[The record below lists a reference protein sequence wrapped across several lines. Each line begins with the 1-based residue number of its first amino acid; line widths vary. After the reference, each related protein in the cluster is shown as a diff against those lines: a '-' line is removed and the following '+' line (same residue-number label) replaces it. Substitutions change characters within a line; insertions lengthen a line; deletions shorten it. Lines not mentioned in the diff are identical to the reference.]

1 VEPSGSRAAEAISVY
16 KLDGLNEVALRLP
29 WEAVPRRM
37 QSEGWTAAP
46 VTVADE
52 SGKFKRGN
60 RLKRERRKQMVGSNR
75 KAACVLSLSTG
86 RAHHLISAA
95 LGALGICAAAAAVAQ
110 ETTPTGPEEEYGEFL
125 ARPEELPSIPVND
138 IFKSIR
144 LTAGA
149 MLLGKKVYEK
159 NCASCHGADLKGVP
173 DQHTPDLTDAEWRFS
188 GDDLAS
194 GGNVK
199 FPSDV
204 EWTVRYGIR
213 SENPNARGL
222 EADMLAFDPKYRTE
236 DDTKEFGD
244 KAFLTPDEIED
255 VVEYVLEISGQ
266 QADAARAARGDVLFH
281 DGAKGNCFD
290 CHGADGTGYD
300 PIGSTNLTRPDLYLW
315 GSDRASIHESI
326 IKGRRAVMPAF
337 DGTLKP
343 EEIKAVSIFAFSHA
357 RR

>member
-1 VEPSGSRAAEAISVY
+1 
-16 KLDGLNEVALRLP
+16 
-29 WEAVPRRM
+29 
-37 QSEGWTAAP
+37 
-46 VTVADE
+46 
-52 SGKFKRGN
+52 
-60 RLKRERRKQMVGSNR
+60 MVGS
-75 KAACVLSLSTG
+75 KQIAACRSVLSLSIN
-86 RAHHLISAA
+86 RAHRLISAA
-95 LGALGICAAAAAVAQ
+95 LVVLGICAASAAVAQ
-110 ETTPTGPEEEYGEFL
+110 QPTAPEPEEEYGEFL
-125 ARPEELPSIPVND
+125 ARAEELASIPVND

-159 NCASCHGADLKGVP
+159 NCAMCHGADLKGIP

-213 SENPNARGL
+213 SDNPNARGM
-222 EADMLAFDPKYRTE
+222 EADMLAYDPKYRTE
-236 DDTKEFGD
+236 EDTKEFGD

-255 VVEYVLEISGQ
+255 VVEYVLQISGR
-266 QADAARAARGDVLFH
+266 QAASARAARGDVLFH
-281 DGAKGNCFD
+281 DGSKGNCFD
-290 CHGADGTGYD
+290 CHGVDGTGYD

-315 GSDRASIHESI
+315 GSDRASIHESVV
-326 IKGRRAVMPAF
+326 KGRRAFMPAF

-357 RR
+357 KR